1 MTDYGE
7 LHDDSIECWE
17 DVTENEDYTQWALD
31 EEDRDENNWDM
42 DYTSE
47 RQLHEL
53 ELLIDQ
59 LIASMKLTREA
70 IEEAIQDKKEKH
82 CVNIWQPTT

>member
-1 MTDYGE
+1 
-7 LHDDSIECWE
+7 
-17 DVTENEDYTQWALD
+17 
-31 EEDRDENNWDM
+31 M

-53 ELLIDQ
+53 EALIDQ
-59 LIASMKLTREA
+59 LIASMNLAKEA

-82 CVNIWQPTT
+82 CVNI